1 MIQEYSHTITKE
13 EIATMPLE
21 SFEGRIITVN
31 TEKEADMAVEYLKKY
46 KVVGFDTETRPSF
59 KKGKRYIISLIQIS
73 TPDTCFLFRLN
84 YIDMPE
90 SLEQYLRDEQYIK
103 LGL

>member
-46 KVVGFDTETRPSF
+46 KADHAEGG
-59 KKGKRYIISLIQIS
+59 KK
-73 TPDTCFLFRLN
+73 
-84 YIDMPE
+84 
-90 SLEQYLRDEQYIK
+90 
-103 LGL
+103 